1 MAMAA
6 IATAVA
12 IKVATN
18 VLTSK
23 ILGEPDQPAQI
34 GSGTSPSTA
43 PGDEGIGISPV
54 EGSTVTAVSNPFEE
68 GAGAQADNQ
77 AMILQQLEAAG
88 VSPADLDQYGIAGMA
103 VGGYLKRGIGGSLG
117 IADLLPM
124 LSPEMLESK
133 PFESGVDFS
142 ELAEQTPEDMLVESM
157 FGDKDVEIESK
168 KYDEYDYTLSDQMG
182 DFYNEQD
189 PMVQDA
195 VSKGVGQMGTALLE
209 RLLGGGSD
217 RSGSLV
223 STKTLP
229 GNSNRR
235 RSSLEISPVSGSSV
249 TFANQGSALQRPMFM
264 PNGGAMHGPGGPRDD
279 LIPVMASNGEYML
292 SKAAVDAAGDGSH
305 AKGIA
310 NLERFNEAGNKR
322 YG

>member
-1 MAMAA
+1 MSMAV
-6 IATAVA
+6 IATSVAVG
-12 IKVATN
+12 VATN

-23 ILGEPDQPAQI
+23 ILGKPDQKAQI

-43 PGDEGIGISPV
+43 PGDEGIGISAI
-54 EGSTVTAVSNPFEE
+54 EGSTVTEVSNPFAD

-103 VGGYLKRGIGGSLG
+103 VGGYLKRGIGGNLG
-117 IADLLPM
+117 ILDLLTQDI
-124 LSPEMLESK
+124 PEISTT
-133 PFESGVDFS
+133 GVDFTK
-142 ELAEQTPEDMLVESM
+142 LAQQKPEDMLVESM
-157 FGDKDVEIESK
+157 FGKDDIDVDAPEVLPDPTMFE
-168 KYDEYDYTLSDQMG
+168 QMG

-195 VSKGVGQMGTALLE
+195 VTKGVGQMGTALLE

-223 STKTLP
+223 STQTLP

-264 PNGGAMHGPGGPRDD
+264 PQGGAMHGAGGPKDD

-292 SKAAVDAAGDGSH
+292 SKAAVDQAGGGSH
-305 AKGIA
+305 AMGIA
-310 NLERFNEAGNKR
+310 NLEKFNKAGNKR
-322 YG
+322 YGQ

>member
-1 MAMAA
+1 MAA

-12 IKVATN
+12 VNVATN

-23 ILGEPDQPAQI
+23 IMGDPDQPAQI

-117 IADLLPM
+117 ILDLLTQE
-124 LSPEMLESK
+124 LSGPEQAGA
-133 PFESGVDFS
+133 GVDFTK
-142 ELAEQTPEDMLVESM
+142 LAQQKPEDMLVESM
-157 FGDKDVEIESK
+157 FGKEDIDVDAPDVLPDPTMFE
-168 KYDEYDYTLSDQMG
+168 QMG

-189 PMVQDA
+189 PMVQNA
-195 VSKGVGQMGTALLE
+195 VSKGVGQMSTALLE

>member
-1 MAMAA
+1 MSMAA

-12 IKVATN
+12 VNVATN

-23 ILGEPDQPAQI
+23 IMGDPDQPAQI

-43 PGDEGIGISPV
+43 PGDAGIGISPV

-117 IADLLPM
+117 ILDLLTQE
-124 LSPEMLESK
+124 LSGPEQAGA
-133 PFESGVDFS
+133 GVDFTK
-142 ELAEQTPEDMLVESM
+142 LAQQKPEDMLVESM
-157 FGDKDVEIESK
+157 FGKEDIDVDAPDVLPDPTMFE
-168 KYDEYDYTLSDQMG
+168 QMG

-189 PMVQDA
+189 PMVQNA
-195 VSKGVGQMGTALLE
+195 VSKGVGQMSTALLE

>member
-1 MAMAA
+1 MSMAA

-12 IKVATN
+12 VNVATN

-23 ILGEPDQPAQI
+23 IMGDPDQPAQI

-43 PGDEGIGISPV
+43 PGDAGIGISPV

-117 IADLLPM
+117 ILDLLTQE
-124 LSPEMLESK
+124 LSGPEQAGA
-133 PFESGVDFS
+133 GVDFTK
-142 ELAEQTPEDMLVESM
+142 LAQQKPEDMLVESM
-157 FGDKDVEIESK
+157 FGKEDIDVDAPDVLPDPTMFE
-168 KYDEYDYTLSDQMG
+168 QMG